1 MNITEFMSFD
11 LEWFTTLPGVLIT
24 GGVIVL
30 LIALIIFIISN
41 KKNEKKKEE
50 EKEKEAQAIN
60 EVNNEMPVMPPQIP
74 INELA
79 ATVNVPVVPEVT
91 APVVNNENMSE
102 QTETAYTSAGSVN
115 ILGDPQTNGMMPPVS
130 SAVDIPTFFDQN
142 ISDGVGEVPV
152 VNNTSTTNVIDFS
165 SPVVND
171 MANQIPATN
180 NVGANVNEGVLNP
193 QINPVV
199 IPQMV
204 VEQPQEMINNQ
215 FSSNVMPSVVEEKPM
230 IYGGV
235 NPVNTVN
242 TVPAGQGPKPVIYGG
257 ADPLENTTS
266 IPRITNHEAYNVGV
280 NNNYVTASAQ
290 FQAINEQNAQP
301 EVIQKP
307 VEQAIILEET
317 TPTVLYN
324 NVIEQPMSQQMPM
337 TGAELFETNN
347 IANNSGFSNSSS
359 EIETLEF

>member
-11 LEWFTTLPGVLIT
+11 LEWFTTLPGLLIT

-41 KKNEKKKEE
+41 KKIEKKKEE

-60 EVNNEMPVMPPQIP
+60 EVNNEIPVVPPQIP

-91 APVVNNENMSE
+91 TPVVNNENMSE

-130 SAVDIPTFFDQN
+130 STVDIPTFFDQN
-142 ISDGVGEVPV
+142 ASEVVNEVPV
-152 VNNTSTTNVIDFS
+152 VNNTNATNVIDFS

-171 MANQIPATN
+171 MANQMPVDN
-180 NVGANVNEGVLNP
+180 NIGTGVNDVVLNP
-193 QINPVV
+193 QINSAV
-199 IPQMV
+199 IPQTV

-215 FSSNVMPSVVEEKPM
+215 FSSNVMPSVAEEKPM

-242 TVPAGQGPKPVIYGG
+242 TVSVEQGTKPVIYGG

-266 IPRITNHEAYNVGV
+266 IPRITNHEAYNAGV
-280 NNNYVTASAQ
+280 SNNYAAPSTQ
-290 FQAINEQNAQP
+290 FQTMPEQNIQP
-301 EVIQKP
+301 EVMQKP
-307 VEQAIILEET
+307 LEQPIVQEAT
-317 TPTVLYN
+317 TPNALYN
-324 NVIEQPMSQQMPM
+324 NAVEQPMSQQMPM
-337 TGAELFETNN
+337 TGAELFEANN
-347 IANNSGFSNSSS
+347 VANNSGFSNSSS